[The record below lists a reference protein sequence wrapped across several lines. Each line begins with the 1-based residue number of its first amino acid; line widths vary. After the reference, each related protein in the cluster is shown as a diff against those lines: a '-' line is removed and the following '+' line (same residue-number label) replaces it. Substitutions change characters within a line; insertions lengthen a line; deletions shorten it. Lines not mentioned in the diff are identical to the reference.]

1 MVAANSHGCK
11 SGTMAGMQP
20 ASTTKQA
27 LRRACQRRRD
37 ALDNRAERSAAIC
50 ARVTTLPAYR
60 SAEVVH
66 CYLPIR
72 SEVDTRPLLASAF
85 ASRQRVVVPIVQRG
99 ASELSHAWLTSLA
112 EKDLEAGEFGVMQP
126 RVLSPAEVGE
136 CAMLIVPLL
145 AFDRAGHRLG
155 YGRGFY
161 DRLLAVSTAPAIGVA
176 FAAQE
181 LAALPHDP
189 HDLPLDWIVTE
200 EEVITVPTT
209 PRSRHRGTY
218 RA

>member
-1 MVAANSHGCK
+1 M
-11 SGTMAGMQP
+11 
-20 ASTTKQA
+20 
-27 LRRACQRRRD
+27 
-37 ALDNRAERSAAIC
+37 
-50 ARVTTLPAYR
+50 
-60 SAEVVH
+60 
-66 CYLPIR
+66 
-72 SEVDTRPLLASAF
+72 
-85 ASRQRVVVPIVQRG
+85 VVPIVQRG

-112 EKDLEAGEFGVMQP
+112 EEDLEAGEFGVMQP

-136 CAMLIVPLL
+136 CAVLIVPLL

-181 LAALPHDP
+181 LAALPHAP